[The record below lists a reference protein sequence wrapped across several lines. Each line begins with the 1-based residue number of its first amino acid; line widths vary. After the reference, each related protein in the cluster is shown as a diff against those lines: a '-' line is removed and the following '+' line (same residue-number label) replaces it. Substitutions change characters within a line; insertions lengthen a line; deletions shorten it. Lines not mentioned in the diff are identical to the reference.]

1 MTPHRPVRRALALLV
16 AMLAATS
23 FLAACGDDD
32 DSVAAEDTTPAT
44 LDDVSP
50 DGAVAVTG
58 VWARTSASVATAG
71 AVYLTITNDGEVD
84 DALLSASVDPS
95 VAGKTEVHETVE
107 AGSDTMSTDTSTGEM
122 SSETT
127 MGGDMSTETTM
138 GGGMMTMQPVD
149 RIPVPAGESVALEP
163 GGYHIMLMDLAQPL
177 EVGSTI
183 EVTLVFETAGEVV
196 VTAEVRDVAP

>member
-16 AMLAATS
+16 ATLATSS

-32 DSVAAEDTTPAT
+32 EPVTAEDATTT
-44 LDDVSP
+44 TFDDVSP
-50 DGAVAVTG
+50 GEAIEVTG

-71 AVYLTITNDGEVD
+71 AVYLTITNGGDAD

-95 VAGKTEVHETVE
+95 VAAKTEVHETVE
-107 AGSDTMSTDTSTGEM
+107 AASDTMSTDTTMGEE

-127 MGGDMSTETTM
+127 EGGDMSTETTM
-138 GGGMMTMQPVD
+138 AGGMMTMQPVD

-163 GGYHIMLMDLAQPL
+163 GGYHIMLMELAAPL

-183 EVTLVFETAGEVV
+183 EVTLVFEAAGEVV